1 MLKHNNNSILTVNDT
16 KRSSFI
22 LFQNEIRS
30 KTIFLELT
38 RKSCKKT
45 RMPSKKRVH
54 NLYDILSAYKSRDC
68 ISPNMSAICWNLE
81 VLHCATTAQWKHNF
95 TSRSLSYTIY
105 LETALL
111 NIFGQK
117 SVIENMADCDVKR
130 VTGPY
135 FFRMI
140 ADQ

>member
-16 KRSSFI
+16 KRSSSI

-95 TSRSLSYTIY
+95 TSRWESASLRHVGEKSASVMHQSRVFLAEFPQRHVIKTIV
-105 LETALL
+105 LVPT
-111 NIFGQK
+111 
-117 SVIENMADCDVKR
+117 
-130 VTGPY
+130 
-135 FFRMI
+135 
-140 ADQ
+140 

>member
-16 KRSSFI
+16 KRSSSI

-95 TSRSLSYTIY
+95 TSRW
-105 LETALL
+105 E
-111 NIFGQK
+111 
-117 SVIENMADCDVKR
+117 R
-130 VTGPY
+130 VHHYVTLGKKVH
-135 FFRMI
+135 
-140 ADQ
+140 Q